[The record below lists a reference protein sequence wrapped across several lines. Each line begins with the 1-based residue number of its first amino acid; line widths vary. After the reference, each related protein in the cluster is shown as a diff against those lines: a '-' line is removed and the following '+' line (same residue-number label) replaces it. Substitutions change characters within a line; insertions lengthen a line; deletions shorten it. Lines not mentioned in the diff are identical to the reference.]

1 MDRWRALPSS
11 VRRGRFVSLA
21 SEDEVVLF
29 WNYPALTTPP
39 KSSREFAACIFGQ
52 IIGVQGIIS
61 VSLEA

>member
-1 MDRWRALPSS
+1 M
-11 VRRGRFVSLA
+11 SLA

-61 VSLEA
+61 GSLEA